1 MSWALAVV
9 FIVAL
14 GLALLWIEGAFEALG
29 GDGCLVRHALPHYVT
44 FPPQGDLLQ
53 QYKTNVIQD
62 GLGDCADGDFY
73 LAGNCDRG
81 SKS

>member
-14 GLALLWIEGAFEALG
+14 GLGLLWIVGAFEALG
-29 GDGCLVRHALPHYVT
+29 GDGCLVRHTLPHYVT

-53 QYKTNVIQD
+53 QYKMVIIYKMVW
-62 GLGDCADGDFY
+62 GIVPVVISHIY
-73 LAGNCDRG
+73 VAGNCD
-81 SKS
+81 